1 MKRNF
6 LLIRITEFRRG
17 GGGGRGGGF
26 IFQPRS
32 QLAARKGDLA
42 LNFKT
47 GSVICYM
54 TIVN

>member
-6 LLIRITEFRRG
+6 LLIRITEFRG
-17 GGGGRGGGF
+17 GEGGMGAF

-42 LNFKT
+42 LKL
-47 GSVICYM
+47 I
-54 TIVN
+54 